1 MADEREPGMVVRE
14 LPGEDEAEPQLQSIN
29 FAEMEVEDLFHLLEK
44 DVAGY
49 DDYVNSTEAHF
60 ARTIEGLHEL
70 VTKIQK
76 QSLFSANESLDEI
89 QTNHLKMLMVPYLEA
104 EVLFRT
110 MTDRASCVKKAH
122 TYYLEFLKLMNHYR
136 LLETLQVK
144 VWKALSKE
152 NRERNNQSAVDS
164 DGDEEEKK
172 NVEHPIVQLARQ
184 MEDRDTKIANYRA
197 KKALE
202 ANLDRLRNYEN
213 EEMKREFYLQQL
225 KLAIMNSFEQM
236 RLTELELDI

>member
-1 MADEREPGMVVRE
+1 MQA
-14 LPGEDEAEPQLQSIN
+14 A
-29 FAEMEVEDLFHLLEK
+29 
-44 DVAGY
+44 
-49 DDYVNSTEAHF
+49 
-60 ARTIEGLHEL
+60 
-70 VTKIQK
+70 
-76 QSLFSANESLDEI
+76 
-89 QTNHLKMLMVPYLEA
+89 
-104 EVLFRT
+104 
-110 MTDRASCVKKAH
+110 
-122 TYYLEFLKLMNHYR
+122 
-136 LLETLQVK
+136 
-144 VWKALSKE
+144 
-152 NRERNNQSAVDS
+152 